1 MCPSVTLSGQ
11 KGQPEF
17 SGSGQKH
24 FIKAEKCR
32 NLRSCKNAA
41 TAEVNYVRIVTMQAA
56 VSHVPT
62 VNVLHNKGFH
72 HTRWTLRNLSNSNKP
87 GRMLSKLFLFQSVI
101 RSFVIPNSKK

>member
-1 MCPSVTLSGQ
+1 MSSMYPSVTLSGQ

-17 SGSGQKH
+17 PGSGQKH

-41 TAEVNYVRIVTMQAA
+41 TAEINYVRIVTMQAA

-62 VNVLHNKGFH
+62 VNVLHN
-72 HTRWTLRNLSNSNKP
+72 
-87 GRMLSKLFLFQSVI
+87 
-101 RSFVIPNSKK
+101 

>member
-11 KGQPEF
+11 KGLPEF
-17 SGSGQKH
+17 PGSGQKH
-24 FIKAEKCR
+24 FIKAE

-41 TAEVNYVRIVTMQAA
+41 TAEINHVRIVTMQAA

-72 HTRWTLRNLSNSNKP
+72 NTLWTLQNLNNSNKP